1 VAVVVAA
8 APSVVLMP
16 FRLTTVGGK
25 APLEAKQHMSIDLP
39 GSIHCRH
46 VIPHDEWPITAT
58 ISTSNMIT
66 AFK

>member
-1 VAVVVAA
+1 VAVVVVAA
-8 APSVVLMP
+8 SLVLTP
-16 FRLTTVGGK
+16 FRSTTVGGK

-46 VIPHDEWPITAT
+46 VIPHDEWPISTT

-66 AFK
+66 AF